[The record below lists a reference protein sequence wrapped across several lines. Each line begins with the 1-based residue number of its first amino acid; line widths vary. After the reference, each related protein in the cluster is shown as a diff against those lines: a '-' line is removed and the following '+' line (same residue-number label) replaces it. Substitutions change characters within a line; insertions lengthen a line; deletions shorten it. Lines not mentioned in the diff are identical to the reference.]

1 MSSSSGWSKTVNGK
15 KPRPDPVPVKGG
27 DNPLLIVGTG
37 ALASL
42 FASRLAASGLH
53 VTMLGTWEAAIQ
65 EINKAGVY
73 IQGLDGTGQSY
84 PVRAIIDPKQAAG
97 ARWALVL
104 VKAWQ
109 TRRAAAQLESC
120 LAPDGLALT
129 LQNGLGNREILA
141 ASLGARRVAAGVT
154 TLGASL
160 LGPGKVRLAG
170 DGPVTL
176 EPHPRLAPLE
186 KILRKSGFNVEVAA
200 DLQALQWGKL
210 VINAAIN
217 PLTAV
222 LGVKNGELVAR
233 SEARELLGALAR
245 EAASVAAA
253 QGIQLPY
260 GDPVSAAEHVALR
273 TARNTSSM
281 LQDIRRGAPTEV
293 DQISGA
299 VVRLGD
305 KVGVPTP
312 FNRVLWLLVKT
323 VQSHPE
329 TYQELAYS

>member
-1 MSSSSGWSKTVNGK
+1 
-15 KPRPDPVPVKGG
+15 
-27 DNPLLIVGTG
+27 
-37 ALASL
+37 
-42 FASRLAASGLH
+42 
-53 VTMLGTWEAAIQ
+53 MLGTWKEAIQ
-65 EINKAGVY
+65 ELNNSGVY
-73 IQGLDGTGQSY
+73 LQDLDGSGQSY
-84 PVRAIIDPKQAAG
+84 PVRAITDPRQAAG
-97 ARWALVL
+97 VRSALVL

-109 TRRAAAQLESC
+109 TRRAAAQLETI
-120 LAPDGLALT
+120 LAPNGLALT

-141 ASLGARRVAAGVT
+141 SRLGPRRVAAGVT

-160 LGPGKVRLAG
+160 LGPGRVRLAG
-170 DGPVTL
+170 EGPVTL
-176 EPHPRLAPLE
+176 EPHANLGMIE
-186 KILRKSGFNVEVAA
+186 HILRRAGFNVEVAA

-233 SEARELLGALAR
+233 AEARELLGTLAR
-245 EAASVAAA
+245 EAAAVAAA
-253 QGIQLPY
+253 QGIELPY

-273 TARNTSSM
+273 TAQNTSSM

-299 VVRLGD
+299 VVRLGSQ
-305 KVGVPTP
+305 VGVPTP

-323 VQSHPE
+323 VQSHAEPV
-329 TYQELAYS
+329 QELVYS